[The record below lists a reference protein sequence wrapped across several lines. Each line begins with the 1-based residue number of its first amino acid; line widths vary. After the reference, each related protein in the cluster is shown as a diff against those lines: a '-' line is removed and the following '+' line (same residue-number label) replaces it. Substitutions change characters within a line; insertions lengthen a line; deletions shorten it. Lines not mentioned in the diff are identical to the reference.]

1 MCSRSST
8 ERHCFASE
16 AFSRF
21 GDPSALDRRLALQ
34 NRKNTSDPK
43 HSLASVTFTRTEDS
57 RFRTKNQLGIPM
69 PIGQQPKG
77 SKSFGETGPLPVEL
91 TIVHARIRRL
101 VGVTSRKLSFE
112 YEHDF
117 RVLEAHFARR
127 FGSKLLSERLPLGA
141 GPVGPLLRPR
151 TLRIRTALF
160 RIRVN
165 GIVSDPSERHCFGS
179 E

>member
-1 MCSRSST
+1 MTPPPALKTRAS
-8 ERHCFASE
+8 EQKKYFGSE

-21 GDPSALDRRLALQ
+21 GDLHPHRRLALQ
-34 NRKNTSDPK
+34 NKKPTLDPHADRSAAQGIEIIWGNRAAPCRADDRSRS
-43 HSLASVTFTRTEDS
+43 HSTVGWGYFA
-57 RFRTKNQLGIPM
+57 KI
-69 PIGQQPKG
+69 
-77 SKSFGETGPLPVEL
+77 
-91 TIVHARIRRL
+91 IVRIR
-101 VGVTSRKLSFE
+101 T
-112 YEHDF
+112 HDF
-117 RVLEAHFARR
+117 RVLEAHFARK